1 MINIELPLLM
11 KIFFLFWISLIS
23 TSVIIFLF
31 DRLFRKI
38 WLMDHPERYP
48 HEWNRKPI
56 PYWMWII
63 LFLNFLLLS
72 LSFLDIWYKKL
83 IIILVF
89 GAIIT
94 LVSFIDDMD
103 TIDISPFRVP
113 PILRLIMQIWIWAII
128 WITSIKIW
136 YISNIFGWVINLSQY
151 FLQWWEYKIYIIP
164 LFFTILWYVLV
175 FNSINWSDSIPWL
188 TSWLVGTS
196 LIVILVLTVKLY
208 FSDIVE
214 VSRENGEFV
223 LLILALIIP
232 SLLIFWIFDVQKKF
246 LIWDS
251 GTMFLAFLI
260 ATLAI
265 ISWWK
270 IATVAT
276 VLGMYIIDSFYV
288 ILMRLYHKKNPL
300 KWDTI
305 HHLHFRLAKLGF
317 SQVFIRNLVYSL
329 SFMFWIS
336 AIFLDK
342 FWKMMIFFIMVIIV
356 FFVTKILSLKK

>member
-1 MINIELPLLM
+1 MLNMDLPILM
-11 KIFFLFWISLIS
+11 KLLFLFGLSLIS
-23 TSVIIFLF
+23 TSIIIYLF
-31 DRLFRKI
+31 DKWFRKI
-38 WLMDHPERYP
+38 WFMDHPEKYP
-48 HEWNRKPI
+48 HEWNRKPV

-72 LSFLDIWYKKL
+72 LAFLDIWYKKL

-89 GAIIT
+89 WAIIT
-94 LVSFIDDMD
+94 IVSFIDDLD

-113 PILRLIMQIWIWAII
+113 AIIRLLMQIWIWTVI

-136 YISNIFGWVINLSQY
+136 YISNIFWWVIDLSEY
-151 FLQWWEYKIYIIP
+151 FLQLGDFRIYIIP

-196 LIVILVLTVKLY
+196 LIVILVLTIKLY
-208 FSDIVE
+208 YSDIVE

-223 LLILALIIP
+223 LLLLAIIIP
-232 SLLIFWIFDVQKKF
+232 SVIMFWCFDVQKKF
-246 LIWDS
+246 LIGDS
-251 GTMFLAFLI
+251 WTMFLAFII

-288 ILMRLYHKKNPL
+288 ILMRLYNKKNPL

-305 HHLHFRLAKLGF
+305 HHLHFRLANLGF
-317 SQVFIRNLVYSL
+317 SKSFIRNLVYSL

-342 FWKMMIFFIMVIIV
+342 FWKIMVFFIMMIIV